1 MDVLITAK
9 LEINLEQR
17 TVSHNQQV
25 LPIKG
30 LTFDMLLALL
40 DARNHIVS
48 LKELSLQVWKGKVV
62 SDDTIAQRISLLR
75 KALPN
80 DSENYIES
88 VRSEGYR
95 WLPAIKKREVEEQ
108 PSRKSPAVMLVIGA
122 MAVFGILFMIW
133 FSAYQPQPEPITTQQ
148 KPIEH
153 GLDISV
159 YTRIKLARAQQ
170 YASAPTAEAN
180 RIAIEMYRDLYADSQ
195 DDILVAFGLAR
206 VLVDNV
212 AMFDGD
218 RTVLPEVE
226 RISRDLL
233 LQQPTEPGFLWLRGY
248 YFEVTGELPTAID
261 YYESAA
267 QLDSEDASVG
277 LSLASLY
284 VEKGRLFDAMSL
296 YLQQISDNQ
305 RYPLA
310 PIAYIFHLT
319 DQTALA
325 REWYTAA
332 VQLNPDNEY
341 ARIRFAQF
349 LLTNDEHQEA
359 LDTLL
364 DLHRLTGGTVD
375 SHLTT
380 LSTALLLNDQQ
391 TVSQSLR
398 QALQISPNDFS
409 ALAWQAWLDY
419 QAGKPVTTPLD
430 RLPLSEQSHPELY
443 ISKSILALAHEDI
456 ETALVMLSRAQ
467 RLGYMDNR
475 YIEQLMPFEQLA
487 DNRLFQELLL
497 MMQSRQATQR
507 QRIDLLN
514 IPSLSGN

>member
-1 MDVLITAK
+1 MDVLVTAK

-30 LTFDMLLALL
+30 LTFDMLLALVE
-40 DARNHIVS
+40 ARNHIVS
-48 LKELSLQVWKGKVV
+48 LEELSLQVWKGKVV

-95 WLPAIKKREVEEQ
+95 WLPAIKKQQTEDE
-108 PSRKSPAVMLVIGA
+108 PKRKSPLTMFAIGA
-122 MAVFGILFMIW
+122 MAVFSILFMLW
-133 FSAYQPQPEPITTQQ
+133 FSAYKPQPEAIPTVQ

-159 YTRIKLARAQQ
+159 YTRVKLARAQQ

-180 RIAIEMYRDLYADSQ
+180 RIAIKMYRDLYADNQ

-206 VLVDNV
+206 VLIDNV
-212 AMFDGD
+212 AQFDGD

-226 RISRDLL
+226 AISRELL
-233 LQQPTEPGFLWLRGY
+233 LQQPTEPRFLWLRGY
-248 YFEVTGELPTAID
+248 YFEVIGELPTAID
-261 YYESAA
+261 HFESAA
-267 QLDSEDASVG
+267 QLDSADASVS

-296 YLQQISDNQ
+296 YLRQLSDNQ

-310 PIAYIFHLT
+310 SIGYIFHLT
-319 DQTALA
+319 EQPELA
-325 REWYTAA
+325 REWYAAA
-332 VQLNPDNEY
+332 VQLNPDNDA

-349 LLTNDEHQEA
+349 LITQNEHQQA

-364 DLHRLTGGTVD
+364 ELHRLTGGTVD

-380 LSTALLLNDQQ
+380 LSAALLLNE
-391 TVSQSLR
+391 QSIVTDSLQ
-398 QALQISPNDFS
+398 QALQLSPNDFN
-409 ALAWQAWLDY
+409 ALAWRAWLDY
-419 QAGKPVTTPLD
+419 QAGEPIKTALD
-430 RLPLSEQSHPELY
+430 RIPLSEQSHPELY
-443 ISKSILALAHEDI
+443 VAKSILALAHEDI

-467 RLGYMDNR
+467 RLGYMDYR

-487 DNRLFQELLL
+487 DNRLFRELLL
-497 MMQSRQATQR
+497 MMQARQATQR
-507 QRIDLLN
+507 ERIDLLT
-514 IPSLSGN
+514 IPTLSGD